1 MTNNPNTINEFHWLL
16 DLVQTVDVGIVVINS
31 DYEIKLWN
39 GFMENHSGTAPSE
52 LLDKNLFHA
61 FPELDANW
69 LKQKIESVF
78 LLKNR
83 SFISWE
89 QRPYVF
95 KFKNYRPITGR
106 AEHMYQ
112 NVTLQPLL
120 SPTGKVTSISIIIYD
135 VTDMAI
141 KKLQL
146 NQANQILERLSQTD
160 ELTQLQ
166 NRRQWQQCL
175 EREFERFTRYQSPAS
190 LVMLDID
197 HFKAVNDNYGHQM
210 GDTVI
215 QRVAHTITQTL
226 RETDCA
232 GRYGGEEFGVILA
245 GTSAED
251 ALHFTERLRKSVE
264 TLTFTTDDEQT
275 FSVSISLGICTIND
289 NIRDISH
296 LISLADKAL
305 YRAKLSGRNR
315 SVIYRDT
322 DSEKNLH

>member
-1 MTNNPNTINEFHWLL
+1 MTKNPNILNEFHWLL
-16 DLVQTVDVGIVVINS
+16 DLVQSLDVGIVVINS
-31 DYEIKLWN
+31 DHQIKLWN
-39 GFMENHSGTAPSE
+39 GFMENHSGASPTT
-52 LLDKNLFHA
+52 LIDKNLFQA
-61 FPELDANW
+61 FPELDAKW

-120 SPTGKVTSISIIIYD
+120 SPCGKVTSISIIIYD
-135 VTDMAI
+135 VTDSAM

-146 NQANQILERLSQTD
+146 NQANQVLERLSQTD
-160 ELTQLQ
+160 ELTQLH
-166 NRRQWQQCL
+166 NRRHWQQCL

-197 HFKAVNDNYGHQM
+197 HFKSVNDNYGHQT

-215 QRVAHTITQTL
+215 QRVAHALSQSL
-226 RETDCA
+226 RETDFA
-232 GRYGGEEFGVILA
+232 GRYGGEEFGVVLA
-245 GTSAED
+245 NTTAED
-251 ALHFTERLRKSVE
+251 ALSFTERLRKKVE
-264 TLTFTTDDEQT
+264 ALTFSSNDNQAFT
-275 FSVSISLGICTIND
+275 VSISLGICAIND
-289 NIRDISH
+289 NVRDNSH
-296 LISLADKAL
+296 WISLADKAL

>member
-1 MTNNPNTINEFHWLL
+1 MTNNPSILNEFHWLL
-16 DLVQTVDVGIVVINS
+16 DLVQSLDVGIVVI
-31 DYEIKLWN
+31 DKDHQIKLWN
-39 GFMENHSGTAPSE
+39 GFMENHSGVSPTK
-52 LLDKNLFHA
+52 LLDQNLFQA
-61 FPELDANW
+61 FPELDVNW

-106 AEHMYQ
+106 ADHMYQ

-120 SPTGKVTSISIIIYD
+120 SPCGKVSSISIIIYD
-135 VTDMAI
+135 VTDSAV

-146 NQANQILERLSQTD
+146 NQANQVLEHLSQTD
-160 ELTQLQ
+160 ELTQLN

-175 EREFERFTRYQSPAS
+175 DREFERYTRYNTPAS
-190 LVMLDID
+190 LIMLDID
-197 HFKAVNDNYGHQM
+197 HFKTVNDSYGHQM

-215 QRVAHTITQTL
+215 QRVAHTLSQSL
-226 RETDCA
+226 RETDFA
-232 GRYGGEEFGVILA
+232 GRYGGEEFGVVLA
-245 GTSAED
+245 GTTGED
-251 ALHFTERLRKSVE
+251 ALNFTERLRKSVE
-264 TLTFTTDDEQT
+264 KLTFSPNDGEPFTVT
-275 FSVSISLGICTIND
+275 ISLGICTIND
-289 NIRDISH
+289 NIRDSSH
-296 LISLADKAL
+296 WISLSDKAL

-322 DSEKNLH
+322 DSEKSLH